1 MLCWVQ
7 SNGTMESITQILN
20 DVSTGKEHSSDLL
33 LPLIYSD
40 LKRLAAARMASEK
53 PGQTLQPT
61 ALVHEAYLRIVR
73 GSIHQTWDSRA
84 HFFAAASEAM
94 RRILVESARRKSAS
108 KRGGDLDRVDFEVDE
123 LELPMESDQL
133 IALDEALDRLAT
145 SNSAIAQ
152 LVRLRFFAGL
162 DMEEAA
168 DILGV
173 SIRTAHRQWLYAKAF
188 LRSAM
193 DDAER

>member
-1 MLCWVQ
+1 
-7 SNGTMESITQILN
+7 MERITQILN
-20 DVSTGKEHSSDLL
+20 DVSRGNEHSSDLL

-40 LKRLAAARMASEK
+40 LKRLAASRMASEK

-73 GSIHQTWDSRA
+73 DSFHQTWDSRA

-94 RRILVESARRKSAS
+94 RRILVESARRKSAR
-108 KRGGDLDRVDFEVDE
+108 KRGGDIARVDLEVDE

-133 IALDEALDRLAT
+133 IALDQALDRLTT
-145 SNSAIAQ
+145 SNPEIAQ

-162 DMEEAA
+162 NMEEAA
-168 DILGV
+168 DILGTSV
-173 SIRTAHRQWLYAKAF
+173 RTAHRQWLYAKAF

>member
-1 MLCWVQ
+1 MLCWEK

-20 DVSTGKEHSSDLL
+20 DVSAGKEHSPNVL

-40 LKRLAAARMASEK
+40 LKKLAAARMSAEK

-94 RRILVESARRKSAS
+94 RRILVESARRKSAR
-108 KRGGDLDRVDFEVDE
+108 KRGGDIVRVDFEVDE

-133 IALDEALDRLAT
+133 IALDEALDRLAA
-145 SNSAIAQ
+145 SNPAIAQ